1 MTVRVDA
8 SIELQTDPQT
18 AFAAAADLPSQ
29 ERWVIAT
36 RLYPIEGEV
45 SIPQVGSRLAA
56 FTGIAGIGFLDTM
69 VVTEYDPPW
78 RWVMQHEGAFVQGVG
93 IFEIVPTAR
102 GCRFTWAEELN
113 LPFGLIGR
121 LGWPLVK
128 PIAHLGLLGSLRR
141 MARRLERGSLPLALA
156 PAATPPAAESPQAVA
171 SEAAAPG
178 ASGPEAPEPDA
189 LVPGVPAP

>member
-8 SIELQTDPQT
+8 SIDLQTDPQT

-36 RLYPIEGEV
+36 KLYPIEGDT

-56 FTGIAGIGFLDTM
+56 FTGLAGIGFLDTM
-69 VVTEYDPPW
+69 VVTVYDPPW

-93 IFEIVPTAR
+93 IFEIVPTAG
-102 GCRFTWAEELN
+102 GCRFTWAEELD
-113 LPFGLIGR
+113 LPFGVIGR

-128 PIAHLGLLGSLRR
+128 PLAHLGLLGSLRR
-141 MARRLERGSLPLALA
+141 MAKQLARGTLPLAMA
-156 PAATPPAAESPQAVA
+156 PDAMITGSPAALTPDGARPA
-171 SEAAAPG
+171 
-178 ASGPEAPEPDA
+178 APEP
-189 LVPGVPAP
+189 G

>member
-8 SIELQTDPQT
+8 SIDLRTDPSI

-36 RLYPIEGEV
+36 KLYPIEGEV

-56 FTGIAGIGFLDTM
+56 FTGIAGLGFLDTM
-69 VVTEYDPPW
+69 VVTEYDPPR

-93 IFEIVPTAR
+93 IFEIVPTAG
-102 GCRFTWAEELN
+102 GCRFTWAEELD
-113 LPFGLIGR
+113 LPFGFLGR

-141 MARRLERGSLPLALA
+141 MANQLQRGSLPLAMAPDALPREA
-156 PAATPPAAESPQAVA
+156 PAAADSLARDVTLS
-171 SEAAAPG
+171 
-178 ASGPEAPEPDA
+178 
-189 LVPGVPAP
+189 